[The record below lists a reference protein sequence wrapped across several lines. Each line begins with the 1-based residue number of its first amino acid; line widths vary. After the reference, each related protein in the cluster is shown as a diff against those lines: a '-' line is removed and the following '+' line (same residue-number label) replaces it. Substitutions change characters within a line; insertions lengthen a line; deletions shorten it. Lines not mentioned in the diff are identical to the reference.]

1 MESGRIYLE
10 SLQHKEPKWVHI
22 LVAIILALGLGYLTA
37 VELLAGLGITVAII
51 GVTLMVVCILN
62 PFAGLV
68 INMLYCIFSAQLT
81 RMLDMDTFPVGV
93 VSDLLV
99 LAILLG
105 YFIRRVR
112 LKETLEEW
120 MTSPV
125 TIAFL
130 LMGAYITL
138 QAVNWEQKSL
148 GGWGQTIRKVIG
160 SYILFFIAYDVFRDK
175 AKVKSYIT
183 ILFWCCVILGV
194 YGCIQ
199 QAVGLFGFERNWVMA
214 EDLRFGLICINGE
227 FRKFSMLS
235 GPTVYGLFMAGA
247 TCLYLVLS
255 MEKKGWEAWIL
266 RLGCIP
272 MILGGV
278 YSGTRTSNLMMIAG
292 LAFFVLLTFNKRN
305 TRFLALSSAAVLVI
319 LLYLP
324 IYSNY
329 ALNRF
334 RTSFQGSHDESYLV
348 RERNRAYIQP
358 YIWAHP
364 FGGGLYTTGTHG
376 FDYNPGH
383 YLAGFPTDNDYLK
396 KALETGWIGLILV
409 LWLYFIIMRTSIRGY
424 FLSKDPPEK
433 YLAAGCG
440 ALLFG
445 YFVASYTQE
454 ALGDLSDIVVYY
466 PLIAILVR
474 LEQSAKLSKSK
485 NENDVQTELSSSV
498 QP

>member
-37 VELLAGLGITVAII
+37 VQLLAGLGVTICII
-51 GVTLMVVCILN
+51 GITLMVVCILN
-62 PFAGLV
+62 PYAGIV
-68 INMLYCIFSAQLT
+68 INMVYCMFSAVLN
-81 RMLDMDTFPVGV
+81 RLPGMDTFPVGIL
-93 VSDLLV
+93 SDLLI

-105 YFIRRVR
+105 YFIRRVP
-112 LKETLEEW
+112 LKDTINQW
-120 MTSPV
+120 MKSPV

-138 QAVNWEQKSL
+138 QAGNWEQKSL
-148 GGWGQTIRKVIG
+148 GGWGQTIRKVIDT
-160 SYILFFIAYDVFRDK
+160 YMLYFIAYDIFRDK
-175 AKVKSYIT
+175 ARIKGYINV
-183 ILFWCCVILGV
+183 LFWVCVFLGL
-194 YGCIQ
+194 YGCVQ

-214 EDLRFGLICINGE
+214 EDQRFALICINGE
-227 FRKFSMLS
+227 FRKFSFLS
-235 GPTVYGLFMAGA
+235 GPTVYGLLMSGTA
-247 TCLYLVLS
+247 TFYLVLS
-255 MEKKGWEAWIL
+255 MQQKGWEAWKL

-278 YSGTRTSNLMMIAG
+278 YSGTRTSNLMLIAG
-292 LAFFVLLTFNKRN
+292 LCYFVLLTFNKKG
-305 TRFLALSSAAVLVI
+305 TRILALASAAILVL

-409 LWLYFIIMRTSIRGY
+409 LWLYFIIMRSSIRGY
-424 FLSKDPPEK
+424 FRNKDPQEK
-433 YLAAGCG
+433 YRAAACG

-474 LEQSAKLSKSK
+474 LEQPVNGSKYK
-485 NENDVQTELSSSV
+485 NENDAQIELFSTV